1 MNKRLVI
8 ALGGNALGKT
18 PAEQLELVKATA
30 SAIVDLVEEGYDV
43 VIGHGNGPQVGM
55 VNLAFEFSAKNGG
68 GTPAMPF
75 PECGAM
81 TQGYIG
87 YHLQQALQKELA
99 ARGLHNPCATVVTQ
113 VVVDENDTAFSKPT
127 KPVGMFYTKEEAD
140 AIAASTGYTFV
151 EDAGRGYRRVVP
163 SPIPVKIVELPVVEQ
178 LVAQHAVIITVGGGG
193 IPVVERGAGSYEGV
207 AAVIDKDRASA
218 LLALELHADMLV
230 ILTAVEKVSI
240 NYRKLDQRDLD
251 RMTVAEAREYIA
263 QGHFA
268 PGSMLPKVE
277 SCIGFVEGATSSAS
291 ASPVALITSLDKA
304 AEALKGLTGT
314 VITK

>member
-18 PAEQLELVKATA
+18 PEQQLELVNATA
-30 SAIVDLVEEGYDV
+30 QTIVDLVEEGYDV

-55 VNLAFEFSAKNGG
+55 VNLAFEYSANNGG

-87 YHLQQALQKELA
+87 YHLQQAVGREM
-99 ARGLHNPCATVVTQ
+99 ARRGIDKPCATVVTQ
-113 VVVDENDTAFSKPT
+113 VVVDRDDPAFNNPT
-127 KPVGMFYTKEEAD
+127 KPVGMFYTKEEANKIV
-140 AIAASTGYTFV
+140 AETGYTFV

-163 SPIPVKIVELPVVEQ
+163 SPMPVKIVELGVVEP
-178 LVAQHAVIITVGGGG
+178 LVAMHSVVITVGGGG
-193 IPVVERGAGSYEGV
+193 IPVVENAPGNYEGV

-218 LLALELHADMLV
+218 RLALDLKADMLV
-230 ILTAVEKVSI
+230 ILTAVDKVSI
-240 NYRKLDQRDLD
+240 NYRQPDQKDLD
-251 RMTVAEAREYIA
+251 RMTVAEARKYIT

-277 SCIGFVEGATSSAS
+277 SCISFVEATGAQ
-291 ASPVALITSLDKA
+291 ALITSLEKA
-304 AEALKGLTGT
+304 REALQGKTGT
-314 VITK
+314 LITK